1 MDTNF
6 ERKNNTNVILI
17 VMIVII
23 IVMAFLLWN
32 SSKNSGNEYQI
43 ILKGNR
49 YIILNEDETF
59 TEPGYTALQKD
70 VDVTDNVIVTNEI
83 KNVPGIYKVIYQIGN
98 YYEYRYVE
106 VKAPENTD
114 IELKLNTNEKT
125 KDDVIINVTVYG
137 NIVSLTLPDGSIIN
151 SKTTSYV
158 AKDNGTYTFIVVD
171 DKNETVKKEITVNN
185 IDREVPMGTCAIKVE
200 NNNTI
205 ITVDVTN
212 EEKVTYSY
220 YENDNLLTT
229 NNSNTYTISNRVA
242 SNIKVKVEDEV
253 LNTTEINCSNN
264 SHEPVIPAANENIVY
279 HGDSETLKAYIVRR
293 NGYLLTYI
301 WVKDAYTQ
309 LNKSDSPE
317 YGSKLY
323 YPKELMNKANTNNNL
338 TDKIM
343 IGFNASGF
351 YLKGSYDIES
361 VNAYPA
367 YNKTSVGTLVIT
379 NGKVI
384 RNAYDH
390 AVKTWY
396 TIGVNKENK
405 LLVFEDLKTDNI
417 SEKQKWAQSVIDS
430 GIRNTFTFA
439 APIMQNGVKTNITTS
454 MPGNYSTKK
463 GLQIM
468 CQINENNFI
477 LFTSSNESRDHAIT
491 EFTKLG
497 CQTAMNLDGGGS
509 IALMYKDKN
518 TNEIVKVIGGSR
530 ELPEIGY
537 FTE

>member
-6 ERKNNTNVILI
+6 EGKDKIN
-17 VMIVII
+17 VII
-23 IVMAFLLWN
+23 IVMLIIIIIMAFLLWN
-32 SSKNSGNEYQI
+32 NSKNSVNEYKI
-43 ILKGNR
+43 ILNGNR
-49 YIILNEDETF
+49 YIIINEDETF
-59 TEPGYTALQKD
+59 NEPGYTALQND
-70 VDVTDNVIVTNEI
+70 VNVTDKVIVTNEI
-83 KNVPGIYKVIYQIGN
+83 KNTPGIYKVIYQIGN

-106 VKAPENTD
+106 IKAPEVTD
-114 IELKLNTNEKT
+114 IELQLNNNEKT
-125 KDDVIINVTVYG
+125 KDDVIIKVIVHG

-151 SKTTSYV
+151 SKTTNYV
-158 AKDNGTYTFIVVD
+158 VKENGVYKFIVVD
-171 DKNETVKKEITVNN
+171 DKNETVTKEIAVNN
-185 IDREVPMGTCAIKVE
+185 IDREAPSGTCTIKVL
-200 NNNTI
+200 NNNTT

-212 EEKVTYSY
+212 EDKVTYFY
-220 YENDNLLTT
+220 YENNSLLAT
-229 NNSNTYTISNRVA
+229 NNSNTYTINNRVA
-242 SNIKVKVEDEV
+242 SNIKVKIEDEV
-253 LNTTEINCSNN
+253 LNTTELTCLNN
-264 SHEPVIPAANENIVY
+264 SHEPVIPASNENIVY
-279 HGDSETLKAYIVRR
+279 HGDSETLKAYIVKRS
-293 NGYLLTYI
+293 GYYLTYI

-323 YPKELMNKANTNNNL
+323 YPKELMHKANENNNL
-338 TDKIM
+338 TNKIM

-351 YLKGSYDIES
+351 YLKGTYDAQS
-361 VNAYPA
+361 VSAYPA
-367 YNKTSVGTLVIT
+367 YNKTSVGSLVIT
-379 NGKVI
+379 NGNII

-417 SEKQKWAQSVIDS
+417 VEKQKWAQSVIDS

-439 APIMQNGVKTNITTS
+439 APVMQNGIKTGITTS
-454 MPGNYSTKK
+454 MPGNYSDKK
-463 GLQIM
+463 GLQLF

-491 EFTKLG
+491 EFIKLG

-518 TNEIVKVIGGSR
+518 TNEVVRVIGGNR